1 MKEIIQTK
9 AVRKSIGLRKQI
21 KSTSPQIIFK
31 VFFYSAV
38 FGRLSPSLIK
48 LSTAKFPWNKTDK
61 TATFTGIPPHVTILT
76 MLEVIRIIWE
86 GMVDELSGNIIAELR
101 KRGTFGRFSEERMQL
116 LLEVI
121 WNKVEYSL
129 KDPQKSAG

>member
-1 MKEIIQTK
+1 
-9 AVRKSIGLRKQI
+9 
-21 KSTSPQIIFK
+21 
-31 VFFYSAV
+31 
-38 FGRLSPSLIK
+38 
-48 LSTAKFPWNKTDK
+48 
-61 TATFTGIPPHVTILT
+61 

-86 GMVDELSGNIIAELR
+86 GMVDELLGNIIAELR